1 MVPEETGTGDRV
13 KEDFMFEIKDCKDYE
28 AAKKLIREYSQIKGA
43 ESCFVSLDKELSDL
57 ASFYDGGALLMGY
70 EDDIPIATI
79 AIKKINDTQCEI
91 RRLYISPGYR
101 SRGYARLMMNAILE
115 RSRKS
120 GFREAVFSTKP
131 DVMPVAYSL
140 YKKMG
145 FEETENKNGTVY
157 MRMSL

>member
-1 MVPEETGTGDRV
+1 
-13 KEDFMFEIKDCKDYE
+13 MFEIKDCNDYE
-28 AAKKLIREYSQIKGA
+28 AAKKLIQEYSQIKGA

-57 ASFYDGGALLMGY
+57 AAFYEGGALLIGY
-70 EDDIPIATI
+70 EDDVPVATV
-79 AIKKINDTQCEI
+79 AIKKINEMQCEI
-91 RRLYISPGYR
+91 KRLYISPAYR
-101 SRGYARLMMNAILE
+101 GKGYARLLMNAIFE

-140 YKKMG
+140 YRKMG

-157 MRMSL
+157 MRTVLQ